1 MNSLNRLFTLLF
13 VLVLSASSFAQNE
26 LDIVLT
32 VGDENVTKTDFESIF
47 RKNNRDSVVTAAAL
61 DEYMELFINF
71 KLKVKEAR
79 EEGLDTNASFIRE
92 LQGYRT
98 QLARPYLIDNE
109 LLDELIQEAYK
120 RTGEEVRAS
129 HILIKCDANAQPED
143 TVRAHNR
150 INELRKRIIGGEDF
164 TTVAKS
170 KGGSEDPSVRDND
183 GDLGYFTAFQMVY
196 PFENA
201 AFKSEAG
208 EISPI
213 IRTRYGFHILNITD
227 KRAARGEVKVSHIMI
242 RNKDTKDP
250 VAMKET
256 ETKAREIHQKLIDG
270 SDFSE
275 LAMRFSQDA
284 STSKSGGELP
294 WFGTG
299 KMVEEF
305 EDASFALTE
314 NGQIS
319 EPIESSYGWHIIK
332 RLDYRPVPSFEEV
345 EVDLRKKVSRDSRS
359 ELTKRSFLNKLR
371 TEYGAQPN
379 KKALKLIYKAA
390 QDDSAFVNGNGIE
403 ISKLSKLE
411 KELFSIDGNVHTAKD
426 YYNYLNSIT
435 IRKRDL
441 NGNQIVDEK
450 LEAYLDRELLAYED
464 SKLESKY
471 NDFRLLMN
479 EYHDGILLFELTD
492 RKVWSKAVKDSVGLV
507 NFYESNKNEFMWK
520 ERAAATV
527 YTCANAKI
535 AKQLKKLLKKGK
547 TDAEIR
553 TELNKDSSLNLS
565 TESGTWERSKNDLLE
580 KAQWETGLSSNIE
593 HNGQIVV
600 INFTE
605 ILAPTPKQLNE
616 AKGMITAEY
625 QNFLEQ
631 EWIKGLRSK
640 YSYKANPS
648 VLHSIK

>member
-1 MNSLNRLFTLLF
+1 MKSLNRLFTILF
-13 VLVLSASSFAQNE
+13 ALVLSANSFAQNDSE
-26 LDIVLT
+26 IVLT
-32 VGDENVTKTDFESIF
+32 VGDENVTKADFESIF
-47 RKNNRDSVVTAAAL
+47 RKNNRDSVVTAASL

-71 KLKVKEAR
+71 KLKVKAAR

-92 LQGYRT
+92 LEGYRK

-120 RTGEEVRAS
+120 RSSEEVRAS

-143 TVRAHNR
+143 TLRAYNR
-150 INELRKRIIGGEDF
+150 IKELRKRIVAGEDF

-201 AFKSEAG
+201 AFKTAEG

-213 IRTRYGFHILNITD
+213 IRTRYGYHILNVVD
-227 KRAARGEVKVSHIMI
+227 KRPARGEVKVSHIMI

-250 VAMKET
+250 AAQQEV
-256 ETKAREIHQKLIDG
+256 ETKAREIYQKLMDG
-270 SDFSE
+270 ADFAE

-319 EPIESSYGWHIIK
+319 EPIKSSYGWHIIK

-345 EVDLRKKVSRDSRS
+345 EADLRKKVSRDSRA

-371 TEYGAQPN
+371 TTYGA
-379 KKALKLIYKAA
+379 KVDEKVLKPIYKAA
-390 QDDSAFVNGNGIE
+390 EHDSAFVNDNGIKVE
-403 ISKLSKLE
+403 KLKKLE
-411 KELFSIDGNVHTAKD
+411 KELFAIDGNVYTAKD
-426 YYNYLNSIT
+426 FYTYLNNIT

-441 NGNQIVDEK
+441 TGKQIVDEK
-450 LEAYLDRELLAYED
+450 LNDYLDKELLAYED

-492 RKVWSKAVKDSVGLV
+492 RKVWSKAVKDSVGLA
-507 NFYESNKNEFMWK
+507 NFYEDHKNEFMWK
-520 ERAAATV
+520 ERATATI

-535 AKQLKKLLKKGK
+535 AKQLRKLLKKGK

-553 TELNKDSSLNLS
+553 TALNEDSSLNLS
-565 TESGTWERSKNDLLE
+565 TESGTWERGKNDLLE
-580 KAQWETGLSSNIE
+580 KAKWEKGLSDNLE
-593 HNGQIVV
+593 HNGQVV
-600 INFTE
+600 VVEFTE
-605 ILAPTPKQLNE
+605 IMAPTPKKLSE

-625 QNFLEQ
+625 QNYLEQ
-631 EWIKGLRSK
+631 EWIKELRNK
-640 YSYKANPS
+640 YTYKIYPS